1 MKSIKISILTLSFI
15 QTLSMAGGHIVPEPE
30 FQNEDIKASE
40 QIQVIKDPIIL
51 PKVIQSSNVYSNGFY
66 VGLGIS
72 TARYKTECNCPD
84 APSPDKTAGVVGRIG
99 YDFNQYIGLEARG
112 IKTNWKSNGHAVE
125 HYGLFAKPMIPIADS
140 ANLYALLGAGKTTTS
155 SATPLVNA
163 KSFAWG
169 FGAEVDLTSD
179 EPKEGRYNR
188 EFDGQG
194 DQESGLGLF
203 IDYERL
209 VAKSNAPDLDTIN
222 TGISY
227 DF

>member
-1 MKSIKISILTLSFI
+1 
-15 QTLSMAGGHIVPEPE
+15 
-30 FQNEDIKASE
+30 
-40 QIQVIKDPIIL
+40 
-51 PKVIQSSNVYSNGFY
+51 
-66 VGLGIS
+66 
-72 TARYKTECNCPD
+72 
-84 APSPDKTAGVVGRIG
+84 
-99 YDFNQYIGLEARG
+99 
-112 IKTNWKSNGHAVE
+112 
-125 HYGLFAKPMIPIADS
+125 
-140 ANLYALLGAGKTTTS
+140 
-155 SATPLVNA
+155 LVNA